1 MTDTN
6 TGMGSPGD
14 SLKPLEQALLAAGK
28 AAAVQ
33 EAGDPHV
40 TAAFELGWL
49 MSDVVAG
56 RSGKPFPAGVPDDDH
71 VGYGAQANRLEAAVK
86 SLGVSGVD
94 PSMVVNQLK
103 TLASASSQA
112 TKWEPSLAAAL
123 LGADPRYAR
132 AYGVGRQLNDLAHSS
147 SPETF
152 VKDNAAGLISSLD
165 SLSTV
170 FAAHASRS
178 VAKSLEVWAN
188 LKTWSGNENLVPAQG
203 ELWRSLLSGE
213 KKGTE
218 MLEPKNYVDA
228 ARQVAVRLRAVVLA
242 TLRQFAVLVGL
253 IIVLL
258 ALGAWLLVESS
269 HGGNTV
275 AGLLSVLSAVG
286 LTWKGIGGTVGKFAG
301 KLEAPIWGAELDQAI
316 TDAITLAPA
325 AARGDTTSRPSPQAP
340 KGDYAGRAA
349 RTRRLQVAPAPAIPP
364 PDQKSAGPAVAQ

>member
-1 MTDTN
+1 MADTP

-40 TAAFELGWL
+40 IAAFDLGWL
-49 MSDVVAG
+49 MSNVVAG
-56 RSGKPFPAGVPDDDH
+56 RSGKPFPVGVPDDDH
-71 VGYGAQANRLEAAVK
+71 VGYGAQANRLQATVK
-86 SLGVSGVD
+86 SVGVSGVD
-94 PSMVVNQLK
+94 PSTVVNQLT
-103 TLASASSQA
+103 TLAAATPQA

-123 LGADPRYAR
+123 LGADPRYAK

-152 VKDNAAGLISSLD
+152 VKTNAAGLISSLD
-165 SLSTV
+165 GLST
-170 FAAHASRS
+170 ALPAHASRS
-178 VAKSLEVWAN
+178 VAMSLEVWAN
-188 LKTWSGNENLVPAQG
+188 LKTWSGNENLIAAQG
-203 ELWRSLLSGE
+203 ELWRSVLSGD

-218 MLEPKNYVDA
+218 MLEPKNYIDA
-228 ARQVAVRLRAVVLA
+228 ARQVAGRLRDVVLA
-242 TLRQFAVLVGL
+242 TLKQFAVLVGVIL
-253 IIVLL
+253 VLL
-258 ALGAWLLVESS
+258 ALGAWLLIESN

-301 KLEAPIWGAELDQAI
+301 KLEAPIWGAELDSAI
-316 TDAITLAPA
+316 MDAITLAPA
-325 AARGDTTSRPSPQAP
+325 AARGDAAGSASQQVP

-349 RTRRLQVAPAPAIPP
+349 RTRKAQAAPARETASADPT
-364 PDQKSAGPAVAQ
+364 SAGAPAAQ